1 MNKIKIEKLETPEQ
15 KISETPTP
23 KTPKSILKKPKTLK
37 KLNLKGVRDPATTK
51 HTIRLLT
58 IKGHRRKDK
67 TLKNKLKKLNDSKV
81 SEIIDNSGLVK
92 NKDMPSKFK
101 RQILDH
107 AVSAGFLSI

>member
-1 MNKIKIEKLETPEQ
+1 MNKIKIEKLDIPQTP
-15 KISETPTP
+15 IPSPTP
-23 KTPKSILKKPKTLK
+23 KLKSILKKPKTLK
-37 KLNLKGVRDPATTK
+37 KINLKGVRDPAITK

-67 TLKNKLKKLNDSKV
+67 TLKNKMKKLNDTKV
-81 SEIIDNSGLVK
+81 SEIIDNSGLIK

>member
-1 MNKIKIEKLETPEQ
+1 MNKIKIEKLDIPQTP
-15 KISETPTP
+15 IPSPTP
-23 KTPKSILKKPKTLK
+23 KLKSILKKPKTLK
-37 KLNLKGVRDPATTK
+37 KINLKGVRDPATTK

-67 TLKNKLKKLNDSKV
+67 TLKNKIKKLNDSKV